1 MQIITTI
8 AAMQQYSKQCARE
21 GNTIGVVPTMGYLHA
36 GHISLVKQARA
47 LSGKVIVTLFVN
59 PTQFGPGE
67 DFSRYPR
74 DFESDR
80 RMCEENGV
88 DVIFAPDNS
97 EMYSPDCTTWVIE
110 EKLSQG
116 LCGKSRPNH
125 FRGVTTVVAKLF
137 NATLPDVAVFGQKDA
152 QQALV
157 IKRMARD
164 LNFPVKI
171 VIAPIIRESDGLAMS
186 SRNKYLSESERQRAV
201 VISASLRQ
209 AETDLL
215 RGKLPDSASEII
227 ARVCEAVTAAG
238 GVIDYVE
245 LHDADTLAP
254 VTAASSNLL
263 LAAAVFF
270 GKTRLIDNVVIT
282 MRNRK

>member
-1 MQIITTI
+1 
-8 AAMQQYSKQCARE
+8 MQQYSKQCARE

>member
-21 GNTIGVVPTMGYLHA
+21 GNTVGVVPTLGYLHA

>member
-21 GNTIGVVPTMGYLHA
+21 GNTVGVVPTMGYLHA

>member
-1 MQIITTI
+1 
-8 AAMQQYSKQCARE
+8 MQQYSKQCARE
-21 GNTIGVVPTMGYLHA
+21 GNTVGVVPTMGYLHA